1 MSKQIS
7 LANTGKVA
15 LVDEYDFYHLSQF
28 SWSLI
33 EQGQNSYAKTEI
45 NRTTV
50 YMHQLILVSPSKDF
64 FPDHIDGNGLN
75 NQRVNLRL
83 VTRSQNQWNRSKTD
97 SNVTSQYK
105 GVYYAKD
112 RQKWRAQ
119 INANGERKLLG
130 QFKTEVSAAKAYN
143 KAAIELHGE
152 FAKLNEI
159 IEPAIIKIA

>member
-1 MSKQIS
+1 MIREIS
-7 LANTGKVA
+7 LAKTDKVA

-45 NRTTV
+45 NRTTI
-50 YMHQLILVSPSKDF
+50 YMHQLILVSPSKEF

-75 NQRVNLRL
+75 NQRINLRL

-97 SNVTSQYK
+97 STVTSQYK

-119 INANGERKLLG
+119 INANGKRTLLG
-130 QFKTEVSAAKAYN
+130 HFKTEVGAARAYN
-143 KAAIELHGE
+143 KAAVELHGE
-152 FAKLNEI
+152 FAKLNEVT
-159 IEPAIIKIA
+159 EVAVVKIA